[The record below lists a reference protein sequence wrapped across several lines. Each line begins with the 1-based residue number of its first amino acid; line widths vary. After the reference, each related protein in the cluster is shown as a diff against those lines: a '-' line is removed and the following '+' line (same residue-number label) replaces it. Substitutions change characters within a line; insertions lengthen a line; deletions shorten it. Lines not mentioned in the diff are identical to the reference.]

1 MTTPDG
7 SGDLGVIL
15 VQADL
20 HWHDPEA
27 NFDHLDALLGRVAAS
42 ADLVVLPEMFPAG
55 FTMTPG
61 AVGRD
66 VGERACAYLSARA
79 RASGATFCGST
90 PHYLPA
96 VDAYVNRMLLVRPD
110 GEVRHYDKRHRF
122 TMAGEHLA
130 YAPGSPRPVIVEVAG
145 WRLLLQVCYDL
156 RFPVYSRNRP
166 GSEAYD
172 AAVYVA
178 NWPSPRRAH
187 WTALLRARAIE
198 NQAYA
203 LGVNRVGTDG
213 AGLRYAGDS
222 AVFDP
227 LGDAVSVLGH
237 EPAAAAAALSRSR
250 LAEVREGL
258 PFLRDAD
265 PFELLP
271 GSG

>member
-1 MTTPDG
+1 MTTRDG
-7 SGDLGVIL
+7 SGDLRVVL

-20 HWHDPEA
+20 AWHDPEA
-27 NFDHLDALLGRVAAS
+27 NFDRLAAALAGEAVR
-42 ADLVVLPEMFPAG
+42 ADLVVLPEMFPTG

-61 AVGRD
+61 EVGPD
-66 VGERACAYLSARA
+66 VGERARSYLAESARA
-79 RASGATFCGST
+79 TGATFCGST
-90 PHYLPA
+90 PHYLPDA
-96 VDAYVNRMLLVRPD
+96 GAYVNRMLLVRPG
-110 GEVRHYDKRHRF
+110 GEAQHYDKRHRF

-130 YAPGSPRPVIVEVAG
+130 YAPGSPSPVVVEVAG

-166 GSEAYD
+166 GPEAYD

-198 NQAYA
+198 NQAYV
-203 LGVNRVGTDG
+203 LGVNRVGVDG
-213 AGLRYAGDS
+213 QGLHYAGDS

-227 LGDAVSVLGH
+227 HGDVLVDLGAEGAAV
-237 EPAAAAAALSRSR
+237 AATLSRTR
-250 LAEVREGL
+250 LAAVREGL

-265 PFELLP
+265 PFELVP
-271 GSG
+271 RKG